1 LRFQASIWLPAFP
14 EAAPPSPDLSKAQG
28 AIALV
33 FARLV
38 IAARHR
44 LRWRAFPAAM
54 TLLVSSHREEKIM
67 IKKILLGLTVVAVAC
82 AGAAIAQQSGIKR
95 TPLQKLEFPAGYNTI
110 TAIAEVPAGGA
121 AGRHT
126 HPGAETGYV
135 LEGELEL
142 LIDGKPPLKVRAGES
157 YQIPEGAVHDAKA
170 GDKPFKVLGV
180 YVVKEGQPL
189 ASPAP

>member
-1 LRFQASIWLPAFP
+1 
-14 EAAPPSPDLSKAQG
+14 
-28 AIALV
+28 
-33 FARLV
+33 
-38 IAARHR
+38 
-44 LRWRAFPAAM
+44 
-54 TLLVSSHREEKIM
+54 M
-67 IKKILLGLTVVAVAC
+67 IKKLLLGLTVVAI
-82 AGAAIAQQSGIKR
+82 AGAGVAIAQQTGIKR
-95 TPLQKLEFPAGYNTI
+95 TPLQKLDFPAGYNTV

-142 LIDGKPPLKVRAGES
+142 LIDGQPPMKIKAGES

-180 YVVKEGQPL
+180 YVVKAGEPL
-189 ASPAP
+189 AKPAP

>member
-1 LRFQASIWLPAFP
+1 
-14 EAAPPSPDLSKAQG
+14 
-28 AIALV
+28 
-33 FARLV
+33 
-38 IAARHR
+38 
-44 LRWRAFPAAM
+44 
-54 TLLVSSHREEKIM
+54 M
-67 IKKILLGLTVVAVAC
+67 IRKILLGLTVVAI
-82 AGAAIAQQSGIKR
+82 AGAGVAVAQQTGIKR
-95 TPLQKLEFPAGYNTI
+95 TPLQKLDFPAGFNTV

-142 LIDGKPPLKVRAGES
+142 LIDGQPPMKIKAGES

-180 YVVKEGQPL
+180 YVVKAGEPL
-189 ASPAP
+189 AKPAP

>member
-1 LRFQASIWLPAFP
+1 
-14 EAAPPSPDLSKAQG
+14 
-28 AIALV
+28 
-33 FARLV
+33 
-38 IAARHR
+38 
-44 LRWRAFPAAM
+44 
-54 TLLVSSHREEKIM
+54 M
-67 IKKILLGLTVVAVAC
+67 IKKLLLGLTIVAVAG
-82 AGAAIAQQSGIKR
+82 AGVAIAQQTGIKR
-95 TPLQKLEFPAGYNTI
+95 TPLQKLDFPAGYNTV

-142 LIDGKPPLKVRAGES
+142 VIDGQPPMKIRAGES

-180 YVVKEGQPL
+180 YVVKAGEPL
-189 ASPAP
+189 AKPAP

>member
-1 LRFQASIWLPAFP
+1 
-14 EAAPPSPDLSKAQG
+14 
-28 AIALV
+28 
-33 FARLV
+33 
-38 IAARHR
+38 
-44 LRWRAFPAAM
+44 
-54 TLLVSSHREEKIM
+54 M
-67 IKKILLGLTVVAVAC
+67 IKKLLLGLAVVAVA
-82 AGAAIAQQSGIKR
+82 GASVAIAQQTGIKR
-95 TPLQKLEFPAGYNTI
+95 TPLQKLDFPAGYNTV

-142 LIDGKPPLKVRAGES
+142 LIDGQPPMKIKAGES

-180 YVVKEGQPL
+180 YVVKAGEPL
-189 ASPAP
+189 AKPAP